1 MGNGMFTLTL
11 TSEKKK
17 LVELTFAAVF
27 SAVILVLFY
36 SIISMNGLVLGND
49 PAVHLKKAQ
58 IFLETGK
65 IPLENLGWTPPLFQI
80 LLAMLISFTGA
91 TSLTQLILLEKS
103 LAVLIDWLLF
113 FSVYL
118 LGSKFFGKKIGG
130 IAAVLLLFCVPM
142 YELNLWGGYTTV
154 LGLAFLFLL
163 LLYLPLAVKDFGHIA
178 VAFFVA
184 FSLVLSH
191 QLTAFIAVLIF
202 PPIILYMLIKSRGT
216 HLKALIAVI
225 LGGGIAFFLYYFQAM
240 LPYLGLIIEHVF
252 LMQKATLYQVPGTT
266 FGAFMMNF
274 GFMFIIAFTGI
285 AIAFFNL
292 RAKKQPLLLLIMLMS
307 FLVPLVLAESY
318 LFGLYLPFQWFVYYL
333 MPPVVILAAVSCG
346 FAMDQFSAFYLKYRK
361 SWRKYR
367 LKAVTVAVLA
377 MVCLLL
383 VFRFGTVYGE
393 IMQGSVYYS
402 TSDLKALD
410 AGEWLNANYP
420 GNATVVVTDV
430 PGFWF
435 TMFSGKNV
443 IAATDPVIQRNEI
456 SDSVLDLSYEMEHP
470 LTLVRAYEAK
480 GAISD
485 ENYVSMNDVWKRVS
499 YSSADGDTV
508 SYQQNGVAYND
519 LKLSNFSREITFEDD
534 GMPKKLL
541 ISYSNG
547 EVAVTQTVLM
557 QNDSYPLGVTW
568 TVSALRSDITAVS
581 LYVSNF
587 FDLQFSFMEVYVPGV
602 LNWENPWSHPSNTQ
616 GTEWAVVNFTRS
628 TLTDNYIGL
637 YDEKEQVAFGLKF
650 EELPDWGN
658 VGALGNMQI
667 DAIRFQYNF
676 DQVNVNQSAAFSYQI
691 LTFSKSSYSAMQQP
705 SDLKAM
711 FDTKP
716 TATFTVSSRDYHD
729 YINAND
735 IKFMVYDKNQLD
747 PKIVNCKLLELIYAN
762 DRYVIFKIKGS

>member
-1 MGNGMFTLTL
+1 
-11 TSEKKK
+11 
-17 LVELTFAAVF
+17 
-27 SAVILVLFY
+27 
-36 SIISMNGLVLGND
+36 
-49 PAVHLKKAQ
+49 
-58 IFLETGK
+58 
-65 IPLENLGWTPPLFQI
+65 
-80 LLAMLISFTGA
+80 
-91 TSLTQLILLEKS
+91 
-103 LAVLIDWLLF
+103 
-113 FSVYL
+113 
-118 LGSKFFGKKIGG
+118 
-130 IAAVLLLFCVPM
+130 
-142 YELNLWGGYTTV
+142 
-154 LGLAFLFLL
+154 
-163 LLYLPLAVKDFGHIA
+163 
-178 VAFFVA
+178 
-184 FSLVLSH
+184 
-191 QLTAFIAVLIF
+191 
-202 PPIILYMLIKSRGT
+202 
-216 HLKALIAVI
+216 
-225 LGGGIAFFLYYFQAM
+225 
-240 LPYLGLIIEHVF
+240 
-252 LMQKATLYQVPGTT
+252 
-266 FGAFMMNF
+266 
-274 GFMFIIAFTGI
+274 
-285 AIAFFNL
+285 
-292 RAKKQPLLLLIMLMS
+292 
-307 FLVPLVLAESY
+307 
-318 LFGLYLPFQWFVYYL
+318 
-333 MPPVVILAAVSCG
+333 
-346 FAMDQFSAFYLKYRK
+346 
-361 SWRKYR
+361 
-367 LKAVTVAVLA
+367 
-377 MVCLLL
+377 LLL

-456 SDSVLDLSYEMEHP
+456 SESVLDLSYEMEHP

-557 QNDSYPLGVTW
+557 QNDSYPLDVTW
-568 TVSALRSDITAVS
+568 TVSALRSDITDVS
-581 LYVSNF
+581 LYVTNF
-587 FDLQFSFMEVYVPGV
+587 FDLQFSFMEAYVPGV
-602 LNWENPWSHPSNTQ
+602 LNWENPWSSPSNTN
-616 GTEWAVVNFTRS
+616 GNEWAVTNFTRS
-628 TLTDNYIGL
+628 TLTDNFIGV
-637 YDEKEQVAFGLKF
+637 YDDTDQVAFGLKF

-676 DQVNVNQSAAFSYQI
+676 DQVNINQSAAFSYQV

-747 PKIVNCKLLELIYAN
+747 PKIINCKLLELIYAN